1 MTRGRGRDPVT
12 RRRGGGTLQPMGNS
26 SATGSFGTRIL
37 AWAIVIVVALIAA
50 KIVFGIVIG
59 LVQFLFSIVLIG
71 LVVLGVLWA
80 LRHL

>member
-1 MTRGRGRDPVT
+1 MTRGPGS
-12 RRRGGGTLQPMGNS
+12 GTLQVMGNS
-26 SATGSFGTRIL
+26 SATGTFGKRIL
-37 AWAIVIVVALIAA
+37 AWAIVIVVALLAV
-50 KIVFGIVIG
+50 KILFGVVIG

>member
-1 MTRGRGRDPVT
+1 
-12 RRRGGGTLQPMGNS
+12 MGNS
-26 SATGSFGTRIL
+26 SATGTFGKQIL
-37 AWAIVIVVALIAA
+37 AWAIVIVVALIAF